1 MIRSKKTVT
10 PAQALVRL
18 EELCVR
24 AERCE
29 DELRRKL
36 SLWAISPADSDAI
49 ITSLRTRRF
58 LDERR
63 FAESFVRDKYRFAK
77 WGVRQIVLRL
87 RQKNVPSDIID
98 EALGEIDMKE
108 YRLILKSLLNYKAKS
123 MPRPLE
129 YDDRNRLFRFALA
142 RGFESDLIIQ
152 TIREIN

>member
-24 AERCE
+24 GERCE
-29 DELRRKL
+29 SELRRKL
-36 SLWAISPADSDAI
+36 SLWAISSADSDAI

-77 WGVRQIVLRL
+77 WGLRQIILRL

-98 EALGEIDMKE
+98 EALSEVDMEE
-108 YRLILKSLLNYKAKS
+108 YRSILKGLLNYKAKS

-129 YDDRNRLFRFALA
+129 YDDRNRLFRFALS
-142 RGFESDLIIQ
+142 RGFEPDLIIQ
-152 TIREIN
+152 TIKEIQ